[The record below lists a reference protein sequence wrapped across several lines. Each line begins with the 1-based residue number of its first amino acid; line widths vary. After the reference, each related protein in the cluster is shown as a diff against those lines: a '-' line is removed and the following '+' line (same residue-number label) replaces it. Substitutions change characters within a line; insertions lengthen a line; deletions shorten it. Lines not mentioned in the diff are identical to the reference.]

1 MQNDQNRKDRIGN
14 EQKERKKEKE
24 RRKEKRRAE
33 EKAESRVR
41 NGGKIIAAIIIKMEA
56 GPVHSN
62 HTLRENEQGINDLQE
77 IGSG

>member
-62 HTLRENEQGINDLQE
+62 HTLTVQSRVPKRYK
-77 IGSG
+77 